1 MSHFDVDGGNG
12 YNVYIL
18 LIFMTASLRA
28 RELCKSR
35 GGRPNSLYGLCGR
48 KATLEEEK
56 EDSEF

>member
-1 MSHFDVDGGNG
+1 MWMGGNG
-12 YNVYIL
+12 YNVYIYIL

-28 RELCKSR
+28 RELCESR

-48 KATLEEEK
+48 KATLKEEK